1 MSAEDSPAIL
11 PASPEGLV
19 DLVNPFAPPAGPAA
33 IVIFGVGGD
42 LTRRKLLP
50 AFHNLGSANLLGEGI
65 AIVGVGRAEMTDEEF
80 RARLREELKAC
91 STGPDDGRV
100 TEKLARSA
108 RCVSG
113 TFEDRGTYER
123 LALVLARLEKDA
135 GTGGNVLFYLATA
148 PEFFAPIVDRLGAA
162 GLTTETEGRWR
173 RVVVEKPFGS
183 DLDSARELNRHLLQT
198 LDEDQIWRID
208 HYLGKETVQNLLV
221 FRFGNGMF
229 EPIWNRRYI
238 DNVQITVAESLG
250 VEARGGY
257 YETAGA
263 LRDMVPNHLLQLLS
277 LVAMEPPTSFE
288 ARSVREEKSKVLRA
302 IQPLSPERVLTHA
315 VRGQYGAG
323 PTRAGA
329 SAAYR
334 NEPKVARNSAIETF
348 AAMKLAVENWRW
360 ADVPFYLRTG
370 KRLARRVSE
379 IAIQFKRP
387 PLLLFRDTPVD
398 HLSRNVLVI
407 RMQPEEGISLR
418 FGAKIPGPTVR
429 IGNVAMD
436 FRYEA
441 AFGVRP
447 STGYETLLYDAIR
460 GDATLFQRADMIE
473 AGWSVVQPV
482 LEVWKALPPH
492 AFPNYASGSWGPKEA
507 DELLERDGRRWRR
520 IEE

>member
-1 MSAEDSPAIL
+1 MRAEESPAVL
-11 PASPEGLV
+11 PSSLEG
-19 DLVNPFAPPAGPAA
+19 LVNPFAPPAGPAA
-33 IVIFGVGGD
+33 VVIFGAAGD

-50 AFHNLGSANLLGEGI
+50 AFHNLGVANLLAEGV
-65 AIVGVGRAEMTDEEF
+65 AIVGVGRADLDDDGF
-80 RARLREELKAC
+80 RAKVREDLRSCAEGGA
-91 STGPDDGRV
+91 DARV

-108 RCVSG
+108 RFVSG
-113 TFEDRGTYER
+113 TFEDRATFDR
-123 LALVLARLEKDA
+123 LARTLARLEEDG
-135 GTGGNVLFYLATA
+135 GTGGRVLFYLATA
-148 PEFFAPIVDRLGAA
+148 PEFFAPIVDRLGEA
-162 GLTTETEGRWR
+162 GLVAETDGRWR

-183 DLDSARELNRHLLQT
+183 DLASARELNRQLLRV
-198 LDEDQIWRID
+198 LDERQIWRID

-238 DNVQITVAESLG
+238 DNVQITVAESIG
-250 VEARGGY
+250 VETRGGY
-257 YETAGA
+257 YEGAGA

-288 ARSVREEKSKVLRA
+288 AETVREEKSKVLRA

-323 PTRAGA
+323 STRAGP
-329 SAAYR
+329 SPAYR
-334 NEPKVARNSAIETF
+334 AEPKVAKGSATETY
-348 AAMKLAVENWRW
+348 AALKLAVENWRW

-387 PLLLFRDTPVD
+387 PLRLFRDTPVD

-407 RMQPEEGISLR
+407 RVQPEEGISLR

-429 IGNVAMD
+429 VGNVAMD
-436 FRYEA
+436 FRYES
-441 AFGVRP
+441 AFGLRP

-492 AFPNYASGSWGPKEA
+492 AFPNYAAGSWGPKEA

-520 IEE
+520 IED